1 MGLAAAACVAASGLI
16 VGGSSASLAL
26 ADTDPPSTGEGAEA
40 PAGGGPGSVP
50 GQPVGGPGQPVE
62 GATGT
67 PGTTAP
73 GLDVGGAGPSGLDA
87 KQPPAQVGNGR
98 TGIVDGGVDTITGS
112 IGSSKVPP
120 PPIEPAPQTTPP
132 GVGELVPDEHTN
144 QGPDGEQGGEDGD
157 NGANGENEG
166 ENGEGQGAGA
176 GATGV
181 GNELF
186 EASRHRGEVPPEGD
200 PGEVCPDCEEGT
212 GANEGGED
220 GGKGDEE
227 EPEQPDWCWW
237 PLPSLPTPDLP
248 DPPASGGGGGGGGA
262 MPQFPIGSRLS
273 VPQMQ
278 LPLPLASEMMAS
290 VPTIVDVQPYLDAVS
305 GLATAAAQ
313 LPFAALT
320 LPVIVAPAGVAGPGG
335 GAGAGGGA
343 APAPGPRPG
352 MPEAPRVTGRPD
364 GRPASPQQ
372 GNENPANVPAFG
384 AGNGSPPA
392 PSYRAG
398 YTDYL
403 RAAGLG
409 EVAAVAVPG
418 VTGILA
424 LIGAGGVLGY
434 RQARAGHTVR
444 ASGTGRFMS
453 T

>member
-26 ADTDPPSTGEGAEA
+26 ADTDTPSTGEGAEA
-40 PAGGGPGSVP
+40 PAEGGPGSVP
-50 GQPVGGPGQPVE
+50 GQPVEGPGQPID

-67 PGTTAP
+67 PSTTAP
-73 GLDVGGAGPSGLDA
+73 GVDSGGVDPSGPDS
-87 KQPPAQVGNGR
+87 KQPPTQVGNGR
-98 TGIVDGGVDTITGS
+98 TGVVDGGTDTITGT
-112 IGSSKVPP
+112 IGSSKLPP
-120 PPIEPAPQTTPP
+120 PPVEPAPQTTEP
-132 GVGELVPDEHTN
+132 GAGELLPDEHTN
-144 QGPDGEQGGEDGD
+144 QGAGGEHDDEIGEIAENQGPGD
-157 NGANGENEG
+157 
-166 ENGEGQGAGA
+166 

-181 GNELF
+181 GGELF
-186 EASRHRGEVPPEGD
+186 EASRHRGEVLPEGD
-200 PGEVCPDCEEGT
+200 PGGVCPECEEGT
-212 GANEGGED
+212 GENDDGEG
-220 GGKGDEE
+220 GGKGDDE

-248 DPPASGGGGGGGGA
+248 DPPASGGGGGGGGGGA
-262 MPQFPIGSRLS
+262 IPQIPIGSRLS
-273 VPQMQ
+273 IPQMQ
-278 LPLPLASEMMAS
+278 LPLPLASEMLAS
-290 VPTIVDVQPYLDAVS
+290 IPPTIDVQPYLDAVS
-305 GLATAAAQ
+305 GLATAATQ
-313 LPFAALT
+313 LPFAVLT
-320 LPVIVAPAGVAGPGG
+320 LPVIVTPAGVPGPGPAG

-343 APAPGPRPG
+343 VPVPGPRPG

-372 GNENPANVPAFG
+372 GNENPANVPAFA
-384 AGNGSPPA
+384 AGNGSMPA

-424 LIGAGGVLGY
+424 LIGAGGLLGY

-444 ASGTGRFMS
+444 SSGTGRFMS